1 MVRMVIPVP
10 RWVVRTMTGLGVVF
24 HACELLCL
32 RLYEPHGQT
41 VARLAC
47 SDQVRTM
54 PKARSMRQNGS
65 GRGLCHGPL
74 SHPVDVDDTVG
85 NARIERSSRLKEGR

>member
-1 MVRMVIPVP
+1 
-10 RWVVRTMTGLGVVF
+10 
-24 HACELLCL
+24 
-32 RLYEPHGQT
+32 
-41 VARLAC
+41 
-47 SDQVRTM
+47 VRTM